1 MRLLIHHRPGR
12 PPDSRH
18 PFFCEDQVISPT
30 NIPPYARPT
39 RLAAN
44 AAVADAA
51 TGVPMDIMPTLAI
64 AAAVIA
70 TKLAM
75 LGLLIHAL

>member
-1 MRLLIHHRPGR
+1 MIN
-12 PPDSRH
+12 
-18 PFFCEDQVISPT
+18 PT
-30 NIPPYARPT
+30 TIPPYPRPT

-44 AAVADAA
+44 AAVAEAA
-51 TGVPMDIMPTLAI
+51 SSAPMDILPTLAI
-64 AAAVIA
+64 AGAVIA

>member
-1 MRLLIHHRPGR
+1 MINPTTI
-12 PPDSRH
+12 PTPH
-18 PFFCEDQVISPT
+18 PRSSMP
-30 NIPPYARPT
+30 
-39 RLAAN
+39 AAK
-44 AAVADAA
+44 AAAA
-51 TGVPMDIMPTLAI
+51 EVTASQTVDILPTLAI